1 MIRGVAD
8 PAIFDESRGESIAD
22 MMARSPGRLHWT
34 AADNTRLAGKMQLH
48 YRLAFDGE
56 GRPMFQVFRTC
67 KHFVRTIPALVYDE
81 SNVEDV
87 DTRQEDHI
95 YDECRYVLMEN
106 PITPPARPCPAA
118 APDDPL
124 DLRPGRK
131 AVFYRI

>member
-1 MIRGVAD
+1 
-8 PAIFDESRGESIAD
+8 

-87 DTRQEDHI
+87 GYPAGGSHLRRVPVCPDG
-95 YDECRYVLMEN
+95 N